1 MDTNREK
8 FEKALRAYDANQSL
22 TLADDYPCYASRVTR
37 MAAHMFE
44 SRHFEINALRNEL
57 SQYRNLIE
65 MYKTAVDMREIE
77 IDALKEELE
86 RLRKQLRREELP

>member
-8 FEKALRAYDANQSL
+8 FEKILRAYDACQSL
-22 TLADDYPCYASRVTR
+22 TLIDDYPSYESRVTR

-44 SRHFEINALRNEL
+44 SRQPEINVLRNKL
-57 SQYRNLIE
+57 VQCGNTVE

-86 RLRKQLRREELP
+86 RLRKQLQDEELR